1 MRNEDLTMRQDV
13 QEILFSEKQ
22 LERCVSELGEKITAD
37 YKGKPLVVVG
47 ILKGSNIFTSDL
59 VRKIDLPLR
68 MDFMSVSSY
77 GNATT
82 STGQVK
88 IIKDLDKGIEGE
100 HVLIVEDI
108 VDSGLTLKYLK
119 DLLATRMPAS
129 IKICTLL
136 DKPARRKEAITPDY
150 VGFEVP
156 DEFIIGY
163 GIDYAERYRNLPF
176 IGILKREI
184 YEK

>member
-1 MRNEDLTMRQDV
+1 MREDI
-13 QEILFSEKQ
+13 QEVLFSEET
-22 LERCVSELGEKITAD
+22 LNERITELGAQITED
-37 YKGKPLVVVG
+37 YKGESLIVVG

-68 MDFMSVSSY
+68 MEFMAVSSY
-77 GNATT
+77 GNATE
-82 STGQVK
+82 STGVVK
-88 IIKDLDKGIEGE
+88 IIKDLDRDIEGE

-108 VDSGLTLKYLK
+108 VDSGLTLKYLTEM
-119 DLLATRMPAS
+119 LLTRKPAS

-150 VGFEVP
+150 SGFDVP
-156 DEFIIGY
+156 DEFIVGY
-163 GIDYAERYRNLPF
+163 GIDYAERYRNLPY
-176 IGILKREI
+176 IGILKREV